1 MVEQLVELSASLLK
15 AEGDKGAAA
24 NLNSQEGLLPGLESF
39 IMS

>member
-24 NLNSQEGLLPGLESF
+24 NLSSKLTLALF
-39 IMS
+39 